1 MIMFASRNARRWL
14 STLPALAATL
24 VLMAGGTA
32 LALDGKVVDATTNAP
47 IGAATV
53 TVADQARSSDAG
65 GVFHAAASDASIL
78 FRAPGYRAASITGAE
93 LEKTGVV
100 RLTPFEV
107 KALYLTIYGIGYR
120 PLREAA
126 LAMTRTG
133 EVNALVIDIKGDR
146 GLIDYPSAIP
156 LANAIGARTMTSIPD
171 LAALTKSL
179 HDQGVYAIARIVVFK
194 DNPLATARPDLAVK
208 RENGELFRDREKL
221 AWVDPFQPEVRDY
234 NIAIAVEAAQAGF
247 DEIQF
252 DYLRFPDSVEHL
264 RLAKQ
269 PTQATRVEAISGFL
283 AEAKKR
289 LTPYNVYLAADFF
302 GYVCWNLDDTGIGQT
317 LAGIASSVDYL
328 SPMLYPSGFKFGI
341 PGYKDPVTHP
351 YEIVRLSMDRARTRL
366 GISPKRF
373 RPWLQAFKDYA
384 FDRRVF
390 DADEVAAQTRAAK
403 DFGADGW
410 MLWNARN
417 DYTGIGVA
425 DSGGEPPEEP
435 TDRIAAYDVSSAC
448 S

>member
-1 MIMFASRNARRWL
+1 MILCPSRRSPRWFP
-14 STLPALAATL
+14 SLPAVAASL
-24 VLMAGGTA
+24 VLMTAGTA
-32 LALDGKVVDATTNAP
+32 SALDGKVVDATTNAP
-47 IGAATV
+47 IAAATV
-53 TVADQARSSDAG
+53 TIGSEAHNADGD
-65 GVFHAAASDASIL
+65 GVFHAAATDASIL
-78 FRAPGYRAASITGAE
+78 FRAPGYRAAGMTGAE
-93 LEKTGVV
+93 LAKTGVV
-100 RLTPFEV
+100 RLTPFEP

-146 GLIDYPSAIP
+146 GLIDYPTAIP
-156 LANAIGARTMTSIPD
+156 LAGTIGARTMTSIPD

-221 AWVDPFQPEVRDY
+221 AWVDPFQPEVRNY

-252 DYLRFPDSVEHL
+252 DYLRFPDSSEHL

-269 PTQATRVEAISGFL
+269 PTQAARVEAIAGFL

-317 LAGIASSVDYL
+317 LAGIAPSVDYL

-341 PGYKDPVTHP
+341 PGFKDPVTHP
-351 YEIVRLSMDRARTRL
+351 YEIVRLSMDRARARL

-390 DADEVAAQTRAAK
+390 DADEVAAQVKAAK
-403 DFGADGW
+403 DFGSDGW

-417 DYTGIGVA
+417 DYSGIGVA
-425 DSGGEPPEEP
+425 DSGGEPPEET
-435 TDRIAAYDVSSAC
+435 TDRVAAYDVSSAC

>member
-1 MIMFASRNARRWL
+1 L
-14 STLPALAATL
+14 LPALGATACLVILSASRIAA
-24 VLMAGGTA
+24 AA
-32 LALDGKVVDATTNAP
+32 EGKVIDSATNQP
-47 IGAATV
+47 IAAATV
-53 TVADQARSSDAG
+53 TVGDEARLSDGGGLFRVADSDAQ
-65 GVFHAAASDASIL
+65 IL
-78 FRAPGYRAASITGAE
+78 FRAPGYRAAAVTRAE
-93 LEKTGVV
+93 LEKTGTV
-100 RLTPFEV
+100 RLTPFEP
-107 KALYLTIYGIGYR
+107 KAVYLTVYGIGYR
-120 PLREAA
+120 PIRDAA
-126 LAMTRTG
+126 LALPHTTD
-133 EVNALVIDIKGDR
+133 VNALVIDIKGDR

-156 LANAIGARTMTSIPD
+156 LAASIGARSMTSIPD
-171 LAALTKSL
+171 LAALAKSL
-179 HDQGVYAIARIVVFK
+179 HDQGIYAIARIVVFK

-221 AWVDPFQPEVRDY
+221 AWTDPFQPEVRDY
-234 NIAIAVEAAQAGF
+234 NIAIAVEAARAGF

-252 DYLRFPDSVEHL
+252 DYLRFPDSAEHL
-264 RLAKQ
+264 RLTKQ
-269 PTQATRVEAISGFL
+269 PTQAARVEAIAGFL

-317 LAGIASSVDYL
+317 LAGIASSADYL

-351 YEIVRLSMDRARTRL
+351 YEIVRQSLERARTRL

-390 DADEVAAQTRAAK
+390 DADEVTAQVRASK
-403 DFGADGW
+403 DFGSDGW

-417 DYTGIGVA
+417 DYSEIGVA
-425 DSGGEPPEEP
+425 DSGGEPPED
-435 TDRIAAYDVSSAC
+435 TTNQVAAYDVSSAC